1 MKTLKIT
8 ARARERGL
16 NLVELMTGLA
26 VIGILSTIAY
36 PSFVDSL
43 REGRRADAYSTL
55 MFTANNLERW
65 FSTNHT
71 YTSDV
76 AALGLDVE
84 GMGDDELM
92 AYSGNRYYLITVA
105 PGDSGIGSSYVI
117 SARPVPG
124 GGEESDDGCT
134 VLTLDSTGRR
144 TPDPRTSDCW

>member
-84 GMGDDELM
+84 GTWRFRHREQLRHQRP
-92 AYSGNRYYLITVA
+92 ARA
-105 PGDSGIGSSYVI
+105 RRRPGK
-117 SARPVPG
+117 R
-124 GGEESDDGCT
+124 
-134 VLTLDSTGRR
+134 
-144 TPDPRTSDCW
+144 